1 MNLKRIAAVA
11 SREWRETTRD
21 RLFLSLAFILPV
33 LWFVVFG
40 YGLVLDV
47 ENIPMAVLDRDQS
60 TLSRD
65 YAYRF
70 VESRY
75 FIYQRSLLREDE
87 ADALFQEGK
96 ARAVVVIPEKFEE
109 RLMSGAPATVQIL
122 IDGTFPMR
130 TDITKVYIIA
140 INNAFS
146 EELLVGYLA
155 RTRGLSREAARSLVR
170 PVTLEVRY
178 LYNQQ
183 VKSIW
188 GLAPGL
194 VMFSLMIATP
204 LLTALGVVREKER
217 GSIYNIYSST
227 VSRTE
232 FLIGKLSPYILISA
246 FNAGLLWLLATTLFN
261 VPFKGSLSFF
271 VLASLVFVT
280 CCTGIGLLVSL
291 LVNTQMAALIVT
303 MVVST
308 VPTFLFSG
316 FITPVSSLS
325 PGAQVQAH
333 FFPGMYFTDIV
344 RGGFLKGLGFEALW
358 DKLLALSLYTMILM
372 TIGYWLFR
380 KRPTQ

>member
-65 YAYRF
+65 YVYRF

-96 ARAVVVIPEKFEE
+96 ARAVIIIPEKFEE
-109 RLMSGAPATVQIL
+109 RLMSGVPAPVQIL

-130 TDITKVYIIA
+130 TDITKGYVIA

-146 EELLVGYLA
+146 EELLIGYLA
-155 RTRGLSREAARSLVR
+155 RTRGMSREQARSLVR

-194 VMFSLMIATP
+194 IMFSLMIATP

-227 VSRTE
+227 VSRSE

-246 FNAGLLWLLATTLFN
+246 FNAVLLWSLATTLFN
-261 VPFKGSLSFF
+261 VPFKGSFVFF
-271 VLASLVFVT
+271 VLSSLVFVL

-291 LVNTQMAALIVT
+291 LVNTQMAALIIT
-303 MVVST
+303 IVVST

-316 FITPVSSLS
+316 FITPVASLS

-358 DKLLALSLYTMILM
+358 DKLLALSLYTMVLM
-372 TIGYWLFR
+372 TIGYCLFR
-380 KRPTQ
+380 KRPAQ